1 MASRQET
8 DRRPKEVS
16 VVLVTWHDAHSGAES
31 WIAIKEL
38 DLEPA
43 EVESVGFLLTEAE
56 GGKPNHI
63 TLFQSRIGD
72 SIDHVLHIPVGMVQK
87 MKVLMELDIN
97 N

>member
-1 MASRQET
+1 M
-8 DRRPKEVS
+8 S

-31 WIAIKEL
+31 WINIKEL

-72 SIDHVLHIPVGMVQK
+72 SIDHVLHIPLGMVQK
-87 MKVLMELDIN
+87 IKVLMELEIIS
-97 N
+97 

>member
-1 MASRQET
+1 
-8 DRRPKEVS
+8 VS

-43 EVESVGFLLTEAE
+43 EVESVGYLLTEAE
-56 GGKPNHI
+56 GGKPQHI

-87 MKVLMELDIN
+87 IKVLMELEIN
-97 N
+97 I

>member
-1 MASRQET
+1 M
-8 DRRPKEVS
+8 S

-56 GGKPNHI
+56 GGKQHHI

-87 MKVLMELDIN
+87 IKVLMELEIN